1 MSNMTATWKV
11 RAYGQDDDINK
22 VEFVA
27 AYTDGSC
34 EWKQTGVVP
43 IEPTLANTATEAEI
57 VEAVKAQLGETAIAQ
72 LDAAANQYRDEKLYL
87 DKDASS
93 YFTSSSLSEDEL
105 LLLNGK
111 VAVLAYD
118 MIVALKNKGFYDT
131 VKNWVTNSGTED
143 DKAFW
148 EYCGVW
154 YIDSTR
160 GRALLTSAGLSSTNI
175 DDVFE
180 YAYTLT
186 NY

>member
-1 MSNMTATWKV
+1 MTMTPTWKV
-11 RAYGQDDDINK
+11 KAYGESNDINK
-22 VEFVA
+22 VEFVVSF
-27 AYTDGSC
+27 TDGSC
-34 EWKQTGVVP
+34 TWKQSGVVP
-43 IEPTLANTATEAEI
+43 IEPTLPHTSTEAEI
-57 VEAVKAQLGETAIAQ
+57 IDAVKAQMGETSVANLQ
-72 LDAAANQYRDEKLYL
+72 AAANLYRDEKVYL
-87 DKDASS
+87 DKDSEV
-93 YFTSSSLSEDEL
+93 YLTSSSLTEDEL
-105 LLLNGK
+105 LLINGK

-175 DDVFE
+175 DDVFK